1 MTRTRH
7 SLRAVL
13 LLASGAALLVTLS
26 TLAFAGWLEH
36 GSSILLSMAETGLSW
51 CF

>member
-1 MTRTRH
+1 MIPTRH
-7 SLRAVL
+7 TLRSLVIL
-13 LLASGAALLVTLS
+13 SSGAALLVTLS
-26 TLAFAGWLEH
+26 MLAFAGWLEH

>member
-1 MTRTRH
+1 M
-7 SLRAVL
+7 
-13 LLASGAALLVTLS
+13 LVALS

-36 GSSILLSMAETGLSW
+36 GSSIFLSMAETGLSW